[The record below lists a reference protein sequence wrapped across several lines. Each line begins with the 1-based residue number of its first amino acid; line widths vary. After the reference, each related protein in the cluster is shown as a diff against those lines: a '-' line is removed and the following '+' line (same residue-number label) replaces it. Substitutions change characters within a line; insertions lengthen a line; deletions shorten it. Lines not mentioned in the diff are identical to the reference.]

1 MEKDFFPDRSKEA
14 TKASCIY
21 PGLVVMICTKE
32 KQRSARYKS
41 DLEKGIVIYTLSKR
55 DHLRG
60 LKCVIYPIRH
70 SINPTQEQIKKVL
83 DYCKI
88 HEREI
93 RSEKG
98 SIAAK
103 FKKGRITY
111 IFDEEGNII

>member
-1 MEKDFFPDRSKEA
+1 MEKYFFHDRSKEA
-14 TKASCIY
+14 TKANQIY

-32 KQRSARYKS
+32 NQKIARDKS
-41 DLEKGIVIYTLSKR
+41 HLEKGIVIYTLSKK
-55 DHLRG
+55 DHPRG

-70 SINPTQEQIKKVL
+70 SIHPTQEQIKKVL
-83 DYCKI
+83 NYCKVY
-88 HEREI
+88 EQEI

-111 IFDEEGNII
+111 VFDEEGNIK